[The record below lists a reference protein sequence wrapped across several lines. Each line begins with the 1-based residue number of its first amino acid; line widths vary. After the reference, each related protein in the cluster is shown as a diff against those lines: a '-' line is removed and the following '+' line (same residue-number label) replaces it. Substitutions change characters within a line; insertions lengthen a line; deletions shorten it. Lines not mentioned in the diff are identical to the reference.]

1 MLFLIL
7 TSSKFRVTYNPS
19 VIIEEVLLK
28 RGIVPEMIS
37 FEQLPAEVADRSVP
51 RHWEDD
57 LIVGKDHKSASG
69 ALVE

>member
-1 MLFLIL
+1 
-7 TSSKFRVTYNPS
+7 
-19 VIIEEVLLK
+19 VLLK